1 MKKEDLIIQIDT
13 REQHPWEIKG
23 YDSITK
29 KLDVG
34 DYAIVGSN
42 ILCIE
47 RKSSV
52 SEFYKDLVSKKK
64 KFFDKMQ
71 RLSGFD
77 RGLIVCEFSYQDLMK
92 CPVFYTKPISPFYIL
107 KSIWEIYLLYGVPTF
122 CFENRELA
130 QSFVKSLIKRASEQL

>member
-1 MKKEDLIIQIDT
+1 MNKKDLIIQIDT
-13 REQHPWEIKG
+13 REQHPWKIEG
-23 YDSITK
+23 YNFITK

-64 KFFDKMQ
+64 KFFNKMQ
-71 RLSGFD
+71 KLSDFD
-77 RGLIVCEFSYQDLMK
+77 RGLIICEFSYQDLMQ
-92 CPVFYTKPISPFYIL
+92 CPVFYKKPISPFYIL
-107 KSIWEIYLLYGVPTF
+107 KCIWEIYLLYGVPTF
-122 CFENRELA
+122 CLGNRDLA
-130 QSFVKSLIKRASEQL
+130 ESFTKSLIKRASEQL